1 MDEFKMWAINGTQA
15 TPVSEKNMTDSEEQL
30 EEILVNNS
38 DLLMPNLT
46 LVARQ
51 METGAGPLDLMGVD
65 SDGRLVLFELKR
77 DKPARVAV
85 AQVIDYA
92 SALEAMGVDRLATH
106 IANSSGSADGIDK
119 IENFAEWHEERYP
132 DVEGI
137 DALLPMRMFL
147 VGLGVKDG
155 TERMVNFL
163 ANKSVDISL
172 LTFQGFE
179 QADGQMMLMR
189 VKADADSVPGQPQ
202 SQQSQNRLPEAIL
215 RAQVLKRA
223 EEGNLL
229 DLISDVSETFLMEFN
244 HPNEGAHPYVGA
256 NTLKIVMRVR
266 YRVPGIN
273 NSTRALALI
282 EPDPQ
287 QEQVRIIF
295 REHHV
300 RWCPEAFRPLL
311 KEENIRYDPED
322 YAPESPSSDIHFL
335 VNEEEWE
342 THKDKL
348 TALAQA
354 VYSADIQGLHS
365 GRSAWDDIGTA
376 Q

>member
-1 MDEFKMWAINGTQA
+1 MDEFKMWAINGTRA
-15 TPVSEKNMTDSEEQL
+15 TPMSEKNMTDSEEQL

-46 LVARQ
+46 LVGRQ
-51 METGAGPLDLMGVD
+51 METEAGPLDLLGVD
-65 SDGRLVLFELKR
+65 RDGRLVLFELKR

-85 AQVIDYA
+85 AQVIDYT

-106 IANSSGSADGIDK
+106 ISESSGTGGIEK
-119 IENFAEWHEERYP
+119 IENFVEWHEERYP

-137 DALLPMRMFL
+137 DALLPLRMFL

-163 ANKSVDISL
+163 ANKGVDISL

-189 VKADADSVPGQPQ
+189 VKADADADSVSGRP
-202 SQQSQNRLPEAIL
+202 QSQNRPPEAVL

-223 EEGNLL
+223 EEGNILN
-229 DLISDVSETFLMEFN
+229 LISDVCKSFLMEFD
-244 HPNEGAHPYVGA
+244 HPNEGAHPYEGA
-256 NTLKIVMRVR
+256 NKSKVVMRVR

-273 NSTRALALI
+273 HSIRALALI

-287 QEQVRIIF
+287 QEQVRIFF
-295 REHHV
+295 RQHHV
-300 RWCPEAFRPLL
+300 RWCTEAFRPLL
-311 KEENIRYDPED
+311 EEEEIRYEPKD
-322 YAPESPSSDIHFL
+322 YAVESPASDIHFL
-335 VNEEEWE
+335 VNAEEWE

-348 TALAQA
+348 SALAQA
-354 VYSADIQGLHS
+354 VYVADIQGLHS
-365 GRSAWDDIGTA
+365 GRSAWDDIGDA
-376 Q
+376 